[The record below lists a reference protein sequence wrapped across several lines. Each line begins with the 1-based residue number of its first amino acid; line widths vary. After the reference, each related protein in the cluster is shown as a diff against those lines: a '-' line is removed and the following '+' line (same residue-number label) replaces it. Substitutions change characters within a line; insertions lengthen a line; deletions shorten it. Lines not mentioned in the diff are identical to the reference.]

1 MSTTDNISSGDLSS
15 NNPPESDEEETNITA
30 YTNISIYLPPSLFNL
45 SVSSVVLVFSYY
57 SMAMLFP
64 VRAVN
69 MNGYPAVASP
79 VIGASLAEIFP
90 IMNLTEPVVMTLP
103 YVVVSGTPTDQ

>member
-1 MSTTDNISSGDLSS
+1 MSTTDNTSSGDLSH
-15 NNPPESDEEETNITA
+15 NNPPESDEEANVTA

-57 SMAMLFP
+57 PTAVLFP

-69 MNGYPAVASP
+69 VNGYPAIDSP

-103 YVVVSGTPTDQ
+103 YVMVSGTPTDQ